1 MVSKVQVNIN
11 SDLKKQAEK
20 IIEGLGFTS
29 TIVINEMYKQ
39 IVATGEIPF
48 NISLTP
54 KQKTIMELKE
64 VSKKVPVHDI
74 KSKKDFE
81 NFFSED

>member
-20 IIEGLGFTS
+20 IIERLGFTS

-39 IVATGEIPF
+39 IVATGEIPI

-74 KSKKDFE
+74 KSEKDFE